1 MAEIQHFAKRP
12 YEKGAQFLCADF
24 RFTIRIIYYPFTLK
38 AFDARRYVG
47 AKTRNL
53 AGEVTVTL
61 RVELKP
67 IDPALGSATGHVVKY
82 ISKTFMVTLWTVRAI
97 MKVDDL

>member
-24 RFTIRIIYYPFTLK
+24 RFTIRIIYYLFTLK
-38 AFDARRYVG
+38 AFDARRFVG

-53 AGEVTVTL
+53 AGEVNVTL
-61 RVELKP
+61 RVC
-67 IDPALGSATGHVVKY
+67 DCCTRVSGSCPDCGAVMSDTTY
-82 ISKTFMVTLWTVRAI
+82 S
-97 MKVDDL
+97 